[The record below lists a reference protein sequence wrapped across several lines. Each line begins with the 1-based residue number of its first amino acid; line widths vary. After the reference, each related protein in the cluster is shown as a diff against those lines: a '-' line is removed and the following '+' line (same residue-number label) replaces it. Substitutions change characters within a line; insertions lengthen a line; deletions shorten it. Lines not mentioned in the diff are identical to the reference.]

1 MKKKHKLSKL
11 KFAQNFIQC
20 GMVAMF
26 VLAIIIPANAQ
37 EDPRDDLKF
46 GIKAGANLSNVWDE
60 QGNDFRADS
69 KFGFAAGAWLG
80 IPIGTYLGFQPEV
93 LLSQKGFEGR
103 GSLLGT
109 EYSFKRTTTYM
120 DVPLQLQVK
129 PATFLTIV
137 GGPQYSFLLS
147 ENNSYSFGSNSIEQE
162 QEFEND
168 NIRRNILGFVIGADV
183 IVQPFVFSGRVG
195 WDVLDNHG
203 DGTSSTPRYKN
214 RWFQLTAGFQF

>member
-1 MKKKHKLSKL
+1 MKKKQIISTSNLPQKLVQ
-11 KFAQNFIQC
+11 FGI
-20 GMVAMF
+20 VAIVILTQVM
-26 VLAIIIPANAQ
+26 PANAQ
-37 EDPRDDLKF
+37 LDPRDDFKF
-46 GIKAGANLSNVWDE
+46 GVKAGANLSNVWDE

-103 GSLLGT
+103 GTLLGT
-109 EYSFKRTTTYM
+109 EYSFRRTTTYM

-162 QEFEND
+162 QEFAND

-183 IVQPFVFSGRVG
+183 ILQPFVFSGRVG
-195 WDVLDNHG
+195 WDVLNNHG

-214 RWFQLTAGFQF
+214 RWLQLTAGFQF